1 MIFIPGSSLSANDQL
16 DNGPV
21 MLRTATQIS
30 SKELKGI
37 DFDGRP
43 PQKKNLEHKLYFC
56 TMLEKINIIHSP

>member
-37 DFDGRP
+37 
-43 PQKKNLEHKLYFC
+43 EIKLC
-56 TMLEKINIIHSP
+56 MKTSLKIRY